1 MDTPDQKQER
11 KMMEKNT
18 IAMTINDDGYREIAA
33 MTIINVLDNVKVNKD
48 WSKRDAS
55 LLIMGAMMIARHL
68 SDDEFI
74 LLTSEIENRYTGK

>member
-1 MDTPDQKQER
+1 MDTPNQKQER

-18 IAMTINDDGYREIAA
+18 IAMTITDDGYREIAA

-74 LLTSEIENRYTGK
+74 LLTSEIENRYNSK

>member
-1 MDTPDQKQER
+1 MDIPDQKQER

-18 IAMTINDDGYREIAA
+18 IAMTITDDGYREIAA

-74 LLTSEIENRYTGK
+74 LLTSEIENRYNSK